1 VLALFGFFAGMA
13 LVLATVGIY
22 GIVSYSVAQRTHE
35 LGIRQALGARRVDI
49 LGLVVRQGFG
59 LALSGIAL
67 GTGGALALSRVMK
80 SLLFH
85 VSASDPVTY
94 VVVAVAFL
102 AVALAASYIPARRAT
117 RIDPM
122 MALRYE

>member
-1 VLALFGFFAGMA
+1 
-13 LVLATVGIY
+13 
-22 GIVSYSVAQRTHE
+22 
-35 LGIRQALGARRVDI
+35 RQALGARRVDI